1 MNGTPPEA
9 STEYSRGTPASGG
22 VSEPSAGA
30 DLPGRRDRSA
40 GTGGVVTALFAV
52 ALVGSAAL
60 LVAEFTTLF
69 TVHVSNVSHALQTTS
84 TGSHHSYAMA
94 VIAVFAAILAF
105 AAWRGGSRPAMLG
118 VGLLGLAALLIAL
131 LGDLPDAT
139 ASGLL
144 LTSSHYVEAKS
155 TPSAGFFIE
164 IAGALLLLIASVAG
178 FLLTEPASK
187 PGRPPAGRAREQ
199 A

>member
-9 STEYSRGTPASGG
+9 STEYSRGTPSSEG
-22 VSEPSAGA
+22 VSEPSSGA
-30 DLPGRRDRSA
+30 DLPGQKDRSA
-40 GTGGVVTALFAV
+40 GTGGLVTGLFAV

-69 TVHVSNVSHALQTTS
+69 TVHVSNVSQALQTTS

-187 PGRPPAGRAREQ
+187 PGRPPARRAREQ